1 MIEYLYMP
9 MNFAQA
15 VNKCNGVRGFQVQVH
30 IVYEIYKI
38 LLNGHISENDIRVR
52 ILQSRI
58 QGVVLGKG
66 ERN

>member
-38 LLNGHISENDIRVR
+38 LLNGRISVNDIRVR
-52 ILQSRI
+52 IL
-58 QGVVLGKG
+58 
-66 ERN
+66 